1 MLKLFIS
8 YYKKHLRLFILDMLC
23 ASLFALVNLVT
34 PYIVGVLIDDA
45 IPSKNMEAIVTLSIV
60 IVCFAFLSPIFRFII
75 TYYGH
80 MMGTKIERDMR
91 IDLFKHL
98 QRMDSKFF
106 VDKRVGEL
114 MSRIIGD
121 LRDISEF
128 SHHGPEDLFLSILMI
143 FGSLIIMIT
152 ISPLL
157 TLVIFILLLLT
168 IFASGSRRKKMSKAF
183 SKTRVSQADLNNQT
197 ENSLSGI
204 AVVKSYTNEDFEID
218 RFVNT
223 SFKYQDSWSE
233 AYFESGVFSFFVVLG
248 TKLILSL
255 TLVFASVL
263 AYRGYMTVGEVATFV
278 LYITFFTGP
287 INSLMSFV
295 DQYQKGW
302 SGFKRFYEIL
312 QVDDKIKGGSVEY
325 VGLKESIVFKNV
337 SFEYEEEKVIKNFS
351 LEIPKNR
358 SVALVGKTGVGK
370 STIAKLLPR
379 FYDVTSGSVCID
391 GINIKDYDIQGLR
404 DGIGYVEQDSY
415 IFYGTILEN
424 ILYGRPDASFEQV
437 KEAAKLASLDEFIDS
452 LEQGYN
458 TDVGAKGIKLSGGQ
472 KQRLSLARMFLKQP
486 DVLVLDEAT
495 SALDNKTELQVQKAI
510 EKLCKNSTSL
520 IIAHRLTTIENCD
533 EICLLDEN
541 GIVERGTHEQLMDLK
556 KEYYEMYMSAS
567 F

>member
-45 IPSKNMEAIVTLSIV
+45 IPSKNMDAIVTLSIV